1 MRITN
6 TADFIKRANE
16 VHNGYYDYSQTV
28 YVKSNEKVKII
39 CPIHGVFE
47 QTPRMHL
54 TGRGCKQCG
63 RNRTKLTTD
72 EFIRR
77 AKSVHGDKY
86 DYSEVEY
93 IGTHDKV
100 KIICPEH
107 GAFYQTPHCHIISK
121 QNCPKC
127 AAKSGGSKRSG
138 KNNVAH
144 LESVKKKKQNTC
156 IERYGTK
163 TWAESDEGRK
173 KLHDIVTSDEVS
185 SKMIATCQ
193 DRYGANMWSQSDE
206 GHERLRDIMSSDD
219 MKTKVRNGYM
229 NTYGV
234 DHYMKTA
241 DGREKARAN
250 INSEER
256 REKIRNAMY
265 EKYGAYSFFESE
277 AFKNNLTE
285 VQKKMKATMVS
296 RYGVEYA
303 FQSKELLEKAWTTKR
318 KNGTCNSSK
327 PEQTMLLLLQDVFGE
342 DNVLT
347 QYTSDVYPFHCDF
360 YIKSVDLYIELNAH
374 WSHGGH
380 WYNVKNH
387 KDIEQLNAWKQRAKL
402 KGSRY
407 YYAAID
413 TWTKRDLLKLQTAID
428 NNLNYLVFWK
438 NDLRDVRDWLK
449 SHNLL

>member
-39 CPIHGVFE
+39 CPIHGIFE
-47 QTPRMHL
+47 QTPNKHL
-54 TGRGCKQCG
+54 AGQGCKQCG
-63 RNRTKLTTD
+63 RNRTRLTKD
-72 EFIRR
+72 EFICR

-86 DYSEVEY
+86 DYSKVNY
-93 IGTHDKV
+93 TSINDKV
-100 KIICPEH
+100 EIVCPEH
-107 GAFYQTPHCHIISK
+107 GSFYQTPHCHITLK

-127 AAKSGGSKRSG
+127 AAFVGGRKRSG
-138 KNNVAH
+138 KNNVAY
-144 LESVKKKKQNTC
+144 LESVKQKKRDTC
-156 IERYGTK
+156 MERYGAK
-163 TWAESDEGRK
+163 TWAESEEGRQ
-173 KLHDIVTSDEVS
+173 KLHDIVISDEVS

-193 DRYGANMWSQSDE
+193 ERYGANIWSQSDE
-206 GHERLRDIMSSDD
+206 GKQKLHELMSSDV
-219 MKTKVRNGYM
+219 MKSKVREGYI

-241 DGREKARAN
+241 DGREKARTN

-265 EKYGAYSFFESE
+265 EKYGAYSFFESDD
-277 AFKNNLTE
+277 FK
-285 VQKKMKATMVS
+285 
-296 RYGVEYA
+296 
-303 FQSKELLEKAWTTKR
+303 EKFDQYLDLAWKTKR
-318 KNGTCNSSK
+318 KNGTFSSSK
-327 PEQTMLLLLQDVFGE
+327 PEQTMLLLLQDAFGE
-342 DNVLT
+342 DNILT
-347 QYTSDVYPFHCDF
+347 QYISGVYPFHCDF
-360 YIKSVDLYIELNAH
+360 YIKSIDLYIELNAH

-380 WYNVKNH
+380 WYDAKNQ
-387 KDIEQLNAWKQRAKL
+387 KDIEQLNEWKQRAKL
-402 KGSRY
+402 KGSHY

-413 TWTKRDLLKLQTAID
+413 TWTRRDVLKLQTAID

>member
-28 YVKSNEKVKII
+28 YVKSNEKVKIV

-47 QTPRMHL
+47 QTPNKHL
-54 TGRGCKQCG
+54 AGQGCKQCG
-63 RNRTKLTTD
+63 RNRTRLTKD
-72 EFIRR
+72 EFICR

-86 DYSEVEY
+86 DYSKVNY
-93 IGTHDKV
+93 TSINDKV
-100 KIICPEH
+100 EIVCPEH
-107 GAFYQTPHCHIISK
+107 GSFYQTPHCHITLK

-127 AAKSGGSKRSG
+127 AALVGGRKRSG
-138 KNNVAH
+138 KNNVAY
-144 LESVKKKKQNTC
+144 LESVKQKKRDTC
-156 IERYGTK
+156 MERYGAK
-163 TWAESDEGRK
+163 TWAESEEGRQ
-173 KLHDIVTSDEVS
+173 KLHDIVISDEVS

-193 DRYGANMWSQSDE
+193 ERYGANIWSQSDE
-206 GHERLRDIMSSDD
+206 GKQKLHELMSSDVI
-219 MKTKVRNGYM
+219 KSKVREGYI

-241 DGREKARAN
+241 DGREKARTN

-265 EKYGAYSFFESE
+265 EKYGAYSFFESDD
-277 AFKNNLTE
+277 FKEKFDQYLNL
-285 VQKKMKATMVS
+285 
-296 RYGVEYA
+296 
-303 FQSKELLEKAWTTKR
+303 AWKTKR
-318 KNGTCNSSK
+318 KNGTFSSSK
-327 PEQTMLLLLQDVFGE
+327 PEQTMLLLLQDTFGE

-360 YIKSVDLYIELNAH
+360 YIKSIDLYIELNAH

-380 WYNVKNH
+380 WYDAKNQ
-387 KDIEQLNAWKQRAKL
+387 KDIEQLNEWKQRAKL
-402 KGSRY
+402 KGSHY

-413 TWTKRDLLKLQTAID
+413 TWTKRDVLKLQTAID
-428 NNLNYLVFWK
+428 NDLNYLVFWR
-438 NDLRDVRDWLK
+438 NDLQDVRDWLK